1 MELASDS
8 KDFASALAKTR
19 VAEMQG
25 AKIVPLPSSDPRA
38 GLGHLTRQTSSPS
51 SSKQASPGRHQQRD
65 DDQSRTVGRSS
76 AAIQSGHPGLLAC
89 DVTQWETCAKEIHQ
103 LQSHDIVNIF

>member
-38 GLGHLTRQTSSPS
+38 GLGHLTRQASSLSP

-65 DDQSRTVGRSS
+65 GDQSRMVGRSS
-76 AAIQSGHPGLLAC
+76 AVIPSGHSGLFAC
-89 DVTQWETCAKEIHQ
+89 DKTLWENMCQRDPSAPVI
-103 LQSHDIVNIF
+103 